1 MSLDGGSLVASFIVS
16 GLGFVL
22 FEYGRRMK
30 RVPQIAV
37 GLVLLIYP
45 YFIANIWAMFG
56 IAAVLVV
63 LLWLALARG
72 M

>member
-1 MSLDGGSLVASFIVS
+1 MSIDGGSLVASFFVS

-30 RVPQIAV
+30 RAPQVGV
-37 GLVLLIYP
+37 GLVLMIFP
-45 YFIANIWAMFG
+45 YFVSSVWAMLG
-56 IAAVLVV
+56 IAVALVV
-63 LLWLALARG
+63 VLWLALMRG

>member
-1 MSLDGGSLVASFIVS
+1 MSIDGGSLLASFLVS

-30 RVPQIAV
+30 RPPQVGV
-37 GLVLLIYP
+37 GLVLMIFP
-45 YFIANIWAMFG
+45 YFVSSVWAMFG
-56 IAAVLVV
+56 IALALVV
-63 LLWLALARG
+63 VLWLALMRG

>member
-1 MSLDGGSLVASFIVS
+1 MSIDGGSLFASFLVS

-30 RVPQIAV
+30 RPAQVGV
-37 GLVLLIYP
+37 GLVLMIFP
-45 YFIANIWAMFG
+45 YFVSSVWAMFG
-56 IAAVLVV
+56 IALGLVV
-63 LLWLALARG
+63 VLWVALMRG

>member
-1 MSLDGGSLVASFIVS
+1 MSIDGGSLFASFLVS

-30 RVPQIAV
+30 RPPQVGV
-37 GLVLLIYP
+37 GLVLMIFP
-45 YFIANIWAMFG
+45 YFVSNLWAMFG
-56 IAAVLVV
+56 IALVLIIV
-63 LLWLALARG
+63 LWGALMRG